1 MRARLLS
8 LLWLPYFLFVSIFL
22 TLPAFAGNWG
32 ENWGEMTWGEMIA
45 AVPLTGKVG
54 FLFLV
59 FGLLGVVLWRFRS
72 RVATGAILLALMVG
86 GANFA
91 EAQVSVPNTFTD
103 GDVADAEAMNANF
116 EAVQGGL
123 NLALTSADVTGLY
136 QFENGTTA
144 DANEVNANFTALV
157 DGVNTALSNRET
169 DCVAAGGTWDA
180 ATSTCTAA
188 SSYNCF
194 VGGYCSAAAV
204 EFPPETSGYI
214 NKFGADTQTT
224 EPALSAGCNVST
236 GNEIWNAGMGDFEVA
251 DFPHIDIPN
260 GITYGLSM
268 CQ

>member
-180 ATSTCTAA
+180 ATSTCTPAA
-188 SSYNCF
+188 APYNCF
-194 VGGYCSAAAV
+194 IGGFCSQAAIDY
-204 EFPPETSGYI
+204 PPATFGYT
-214 NKFGADTQTT
+214 NVYDGHTQTT
-224 EPALSAGCNVST
+224 EPALGAGCNGAPASWEWEDGTVLPSLWT
-236 GNEIWNAGMGDFEVA
+236 LERTLQRFSI
-251 DFPHIDIPN
+251 
-260 GITYGLSM
+260 M
-268 CQ
+268 CH